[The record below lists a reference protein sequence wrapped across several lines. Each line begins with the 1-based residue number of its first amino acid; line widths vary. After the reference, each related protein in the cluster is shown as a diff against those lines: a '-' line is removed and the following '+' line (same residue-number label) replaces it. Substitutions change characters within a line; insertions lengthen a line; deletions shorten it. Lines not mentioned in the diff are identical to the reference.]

1 MQRVITILLGIL
13 VIFNIYVFLHEQ
25 RIALLVGTTLLM
37 PLIGVFYGFARKWE
51 ANGVDKLIYL
61 ASVLGGF
68 SDISIFLNYKG
79 NGELTQI
86 TLACIVHLVYIIIFQ
101 KEGTHVYSLEKKN
114 LLKLAIPAGFVFFF
128 FGFVLL
134 KVIPDTVF
142 LVTVLYAFEL
152 FVLVVLGYF
161 RPVNKKSYWIGFTG
175 VTLILIKD
183 VFYSEFH
190 FINQNPYVHSLM
202 DITNALAY
210 YCITWG
216 IAVNQ
221 NDKSSVPNYVGIV
234 SKFLR
239 FLRNTH
245 IVKMVSLKILNLRYQ
260 LGIIYRNYLS

>member
-13 VIFNIYVFLHEQ
+13 VIFNIYAYLNGF
-25 RIALLVGTTLLM
+25 RIALLVGTTMLM
-37 PLIGVFYGFARKWE
+37 PMIGVFYGFARKWE
-51 ANGVDKLIYL
+51 TTGVDKLMYL
-61 ASVLGGF
+61 ACVLGGF
-68 SDISIFLNYKG
+68 SDLSIYLNYK
-79 NGELTQI
+79 NSGELTQI
-86 TLACIVHLVYIIIFQ
+86 ALACVVHLVYIIVFQ
-101 KEGTHVYSLEKKN
+101 KEGTHVYSLGRKN

-142 LVTVLYAFEL
+142 LITVLYAFEL
-152 FVLVVLGYF
+152 FILVVLGYF
-161 RPVNKKSYWIGFTG
+161 RPVTKKSYWIGFVG

-190 FINQNPYVHSLM
+190 FINQNPFVHSLM

-210 YCITWG
+210 FCITWG
-216 IAVNQ
+216 IALNQ

-234 SKFLR
+234 SKFLK

-260 LGIIYRNYLS
+260 LSIIYRNYLS